1 MSDVRCIESFFVAGN
16 AKKGVAERYV
26 GRGTV
31 LDEKDAAVKANP
43 GRFAPVVDEPPVT
56 FGPAGVEDT
65 TAEPGRRRQ
74 RTRIVH
80 DEDADS

>member
-1 MSDVRCIESFFVAGN
+1 MSEVRCVESFFIAGN
-16 AKKGVAERYV
+16 AKKGIAERYI

-31 LDEKDAAVKANP
+31 LDDKDAAVKASP
-43 GRFAPVVDEPPVT
+43 DRFVPVVDEPPVT
-56 FGPAGVEDT
+56 FGPTAIEDA

-80 DEDADS
+80 EPAE